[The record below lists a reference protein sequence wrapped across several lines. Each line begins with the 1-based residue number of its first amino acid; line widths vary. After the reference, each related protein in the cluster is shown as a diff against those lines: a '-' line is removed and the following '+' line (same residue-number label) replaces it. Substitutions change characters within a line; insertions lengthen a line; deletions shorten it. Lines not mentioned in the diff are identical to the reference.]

1 MSESRISSPWL
12 FPVAGPLRT
21 AHTPAELGVDL
32 GVDAVL
38 FDRDGTLIEDVP
50 YNGDP
55 TLVRPLPHAR
65 DALGLLRTRGI
76 RTGVVSNQ
84 SGVARGLFTRS
95 DVAAIRLCVESLLG
109 AFDVWA
115 VCPHAPED
123 GCGCRKPAPGLVH
136 AACERLDVAP
146 GRVAVVGDIAADL
159 DAAHAAGARGVLVPT
174 SATRRAEI
182 EAADCSAPD
191 LLTAVQAL
199 LTCLPVGAGDGGER
213 RSGGP

>member
-1 MSESRISSPWL
+1 MSDSRKSSPWIL
-12 FPVAGPLRT
+12 PASRARRTTPV
-21 AHTPAELGVDL
+21 PAERGVDL

-55 TLVRPLPHAR
+55 SLVHPLPTAR
-65 DALGLLRTRGI
+65 AALGLLRVRGI

-84 SGVARGLFTRS
+84 SGVARGLLTRS
-95 DVAAIRLCVESLLG
+95 DVAAVRLCVESLLG

-115 VCPHAPED
+115 ICPHAPED

-136 AACERLDVAP
+136 AACDRLGVAP
-146 GRVAVVGDIAADL
+146 HRVAVVGDIAADL

-174 SATRRAEI
+174 PATRRAEI
-182 EAADCSAPD
+182 DAAERTAPD
-191 LLTAVQAL
+191 LLTAVQTL
-199 LTCLPVGAGDGGER
+199 LISQPVGAGNGGE